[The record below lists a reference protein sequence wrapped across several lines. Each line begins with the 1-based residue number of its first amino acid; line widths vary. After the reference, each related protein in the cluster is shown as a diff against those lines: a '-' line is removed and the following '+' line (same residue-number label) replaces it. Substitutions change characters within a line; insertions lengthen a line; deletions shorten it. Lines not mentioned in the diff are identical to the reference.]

1 MKDGL
6 HGQHFPSN
14 DAVLPAMKHTV
25 TCATSAD
32 FYESGHPV
40 SFLFINGKI
49 AQLMVVAVLKKSI
62 L

>member
-40 SFLFINGKI
+40 SFLFIAGKN
-49 AQLMVVAVLKKSI
+49 AQLMVVIMLKNCVL
-62 L
+62 